1 MDEKVTYFNDLLVR
15 LEEIFY
21 HELSGMTHA
30 KVEYV
35 GTDYLKAKHIQGTSV
50 EQVTENCIKEIKA
63 GGLVEDIAF
72 TRGGGGILL
81 TLNVKDCIHL
91 PMEAKL
97 KSSQKN
103 EGGVAPYMCP
113 IANMILDRILN
124 ILKYEMVYNASLEKI
139 DIDAGEC
146 VLKCVVYESADK
158 IGQVGDWRGPTT

>member
-35 GTDYLKAKHIQGTSV
+35 GTDYLKNKNIQGTTV
-50 EQVTENCIKEIKA
+50 ETVVESCIKEIKA
-63 GGLVEDIAF
+63 GGLVEDITF
-72 TRGGGGILL
+72 SRGGEGILL
-81 TLNVKDCIHL
+81 TLNVKNCIHL
-91 PMEAKL
+91 SMEAKL
-97 KSSQKN
+97 KSGQKD

-113 IANMILDRILN
+113 IANMILDRVLN
-124 ILKYEMVYNASLEKI
+124 VLKYEMVYNASLEKI
-139 DIDAGEC
+139 DTDAGDC
-146 VLKCVVYESADK
+146 VLKCVVYESAAK